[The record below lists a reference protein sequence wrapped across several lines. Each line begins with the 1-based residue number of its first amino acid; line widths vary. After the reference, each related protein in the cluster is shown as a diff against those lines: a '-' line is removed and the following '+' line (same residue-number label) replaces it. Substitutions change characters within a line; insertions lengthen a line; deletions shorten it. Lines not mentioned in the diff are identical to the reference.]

1 MTSVAAARRVVATR
15 DAEWARS
22 FASWLG
28 RCGVRPNSV
37 SAASMVCAAA
47 AAAAFVTVPNLTGAW
62 RAVAFVL
69 AAASVQCRLVCNMLD
84 SILAVEEGFRTATG
98 DIYNDLPDRIADVVI
113 LAGAGY
119 ACRDQSAGPLLGWLA
134 AVSALFTAYVR
145 VLGGSLGVTQHFI
158 GPMAK
163 PHRMFVL
170 TVASL
175 VAAIESLFGLAG
187 CALQLGLAVIVIGS
201 GVTVVRRIRRIAS
214 ELEAR

>member
-1 MTSVAAARRVVATR
+1 MISVAATRRVVATR
-15 DAEWARS
+15 DAQWARS
-22 FASWLG
+22 VASWLA

-37 SAASMVCAAA
+37 SAASIVFAAA
-47 AAAAFVTVPNLTGAW
+47 AAAVFVTVPNLTGAW

-69 AAASVQCRLVCNMLD
+69 AAASIQCRLLCDMLD
-84 SILAVEEGFRTATG
+84 GMLAVEEGFRTATG
-98 DIYNDLPDRIADVVI
+98 DIYNDLPDRVADAVI
-113 LAGAGY
+113 LVGAGY
-119 ACRDQSAGPLLGWLA
+119 AWREQPAGPVLGWLA

-145 VLGGSLGVTQHFI
+145 VLGGSLGVTQRFI

-175 VAAIESLFGLAG
+175 VAAVESLFGPAG
-187 CALQLGLAVIVIGS
+187 YALPLGLAVIVIGS
-201 GVTVVRRIRRIAS
+201 GVTVVRRIRRVAS